1 MIDRR
6 YINQIEVVIN
16 LFMVDKGKIKILLFR
31 RNEEPY
37 KGYWMLPSNLLMI
50 NETIEE
56 CANDTINEYTE
67 LKDLYIEQCNIFS
80 KVDRLPND
88 RIIAN
93 SLISLTNAKNA
104 EYTNSN
110 GRQMEWF
117 NIDEIPKMVYDH
129 ADILNDAI
137 SYLKKRLMTDYNLL
151 KYFYPGDFTLPELQL
166 VFEQCLCKELD
177 RRNFRKKIINLGII
191 EDTNIKNN
199 IGTGR
204 PAKLYSFKDDVE
216 RNDF

>member
-56 CANDTINEYTE
+56 CANDTISEYTE

-199 IGTGR
+199 IGAGR

>member
-117 NIDEIPKMVYDH
+117 NIDEIPKMVSS
-129 ADILNDAI
+129 I
-137 SYLKKRLMTDYNLL
+137 RL
-151 KYFYPGDFTLPELQL
+151 
-166 VFEQCLCKELD
+166 
-177 RRNFRKKIINLGII
+177 R
-191 EDTNIKNN
+191 
-199 IGTGR
+199 
-204 PAKLYSFKDDVE
+204 A
-216 RNDF
+216 